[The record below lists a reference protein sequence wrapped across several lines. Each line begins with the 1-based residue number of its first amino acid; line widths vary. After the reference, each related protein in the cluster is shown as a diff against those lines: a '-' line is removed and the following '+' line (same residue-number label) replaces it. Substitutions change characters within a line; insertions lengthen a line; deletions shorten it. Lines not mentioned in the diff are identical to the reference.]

1 MLKRTQLE
9 SRPLGHAKIKKPPSK
24 AWGLFYFDAPR
35 VLLRLGSTPS
45 MVGHVRRAAKSRHQ
59 APEVGSF

>member
-24 AWGLFYFDAPR
+24 AWGLFYFDAMR
-35 VLLRLGSTPS
+35 IYRLVSDAIVCKKDSDVNRSLLY
-45 MVGHVRRAAKSRHQ
+45 
-59 APEVGSF
+59 F